1 MKVKKGE
8 RVLLVNLKGKK
19 RIVRAQDKIK
29 HIKHLGVIDLHQLID
44 KQYGSSIQLVSHLY
58 WILPPSL
65 IDEIETLRRKTQIIL
80 PKDAAL
86 ICFYCGIKSGSRV
99 LEAGIG
105 SGALTLALAS
115 QVAPNGKV
123 ISYEKRKDM
132 LEFAKGNLERADLAE
147 HVSLN
152 LRDVTQGI
160 DERELDA
167 TILDIPNPW
176 EVVKHAWKALKV
188 GGCFCAYT
196 PLVSQLEAVVKE
208 LRKHSFIEIHSL
220 ESLQREMVVGE
231 RGTRPSF
238 QMLAHTGYLTFARKV
253 EEGEH

>member
-1 MKVKKGE
+1 MRVKEGE
-8 RVLLVNLKGKK
+8 RVLLVDSKGRKRVVKAQAKVKK
-19 RIVRAQDKIK
+19 
-29 HIKHLGVIDLHQLID
+29 IKHLGVIDLNQLIS
-44 KQYGSSIQLVSHLY
+44 KQYGSSIQFDSRIY

-65 IDEIETLRRKTQIIL
+65 IDEVEVLERKTQIIL

-105 SGALTLALAS
+105 SVALTLMLAN
-115 QVAPNGKV
+115 QVAPNGEV

-132 LEFAKGNLERADLAE
+132 LEFAKHSLERVGLE
-147 HVSLN
+147 KQVLLN
-152 LRDVTQGI
+152 LKDITQGI
-160 DERELDA
+160 KEKELDA
-167 TILDIPNPW
+167 IIFDIPNPW
-176 EVVKHAWKALKV
+176 EAVKHAWKALKI

-196 PLVSQLEAVVKE
+196 PLISQLETVVKE

-238 QMLAHTGYLTFARKV
+238 HMLAHTGYLTFARKV
-253 EEGEH
+253 KK